1 MKKIS
6 MSDDVKQYWAYKE
19 IKKNKYKVEL
29 LKDKENN
36 IIIKIKD
43 YINDLITT
51 FKIVEFENMLF
62 IYNDNELINDEV
74 DFTNTVDECV
84 KSSIYYFSTR
94 Y

>member
-6 MSDDVKQYWAYKE
+6 MSDDVQEYWAYKD

-36 IIIKIKD
+36 IIIEIKD
-43 YINDLITT
+43 YINNLITT

-74 DFTNTVDECV
+74 DFINTVDECII
-84 KSSIYYFSTR
+84 SSIYYFSTR